1 MSIKGIGL
9 LPAHGGKRQSC
20 EIGVRSLRAV
30 AQTHV
35 LKRMI
40 KFRSDN
46 TLITCDCKKLIDATS
61 YDLLEVKK

>member
-1 MSIKGIGL
+1 LKGEGTS
-9 LPAHGGKRQSC
+9 KDR
-20 EIGVRSLRAV
+20 VRSLRAV

-46 TLITCDCKKLIDATS
+46 TLITFDCKKLIDATS
-61 YDLLEVKK
+61 YYFLEVKK

>member
-1 MSIKGIGL
+1 MSEHFFLK
-9 LPAHGGKRQSC
+9 
-20 EIGVRSLRAV
+20 SLSVNIVRAV

-46 TLITCDCKKLIDATS
+46 TLITCDCKKSIDATS
-61 YDLLEVKK
+61 YYLLEVKK